1 MRLLRRCDTGDFSL
15 TQFGDEDIPPY
26 AILSHTWGADTEEVT
41 FEDLTNGTG
50 KDKPGYVKIRFCG
63 EQARLDNLHYFWVD
77 TCCIDKRS
85 SAELSEAINSMY
97 RWYQDANVC
106 YAYLADVPSNAKF
119 SGSRWFTRGWTLQE
133 LIAPSKMIFFDEGW
147 KELGT
152 KENLRESVSN
162 CTGIPGSVLSESD
175 GVEKVSI
182 AQRMSWGAKRK
193 TTRLEDRAY
202 CLMGIFGINMPLLY
216 GEGERAFLRLQ
227 EEIMRISDDHSLF
240 AWRSSDNRGGLL
252 ATSPASFIDSHK
264 IIQSNPFDT
273 SNSPL
278 TVSSRGIHLEV
289 RFIGRGRQGL
299 GLAILHCKERGGE
312 DKLIAIYVRDLF
324 LTMEQFRRV
333 QSEEFE
339 WFDRRRFRML
349 QYPMRRICIQTGRL
363 ISKNP
368 TNCHNII
375 PEEIYPDHTLTKL
388 MNFGEPESL
397 LRAAERGLEDVVWL
411 LLTRSDVKVGLKDK
425 DGRTAL
431 TYAVMGGHKTVV
443 KMLLARS
450 EVEADL
456 KDKDGMTLLWWAARM
471 EHEAIVEML
480 LKSGKVDADL
490 NDNDSRTLLSW
501 MAEEGR
507 EAVVNV
513 LLNKGANLES
523 KDKNGLTPLSWAAE
537 NGHEAVIKLL
547 LNKGANLE
555 SKDKNGLTPLSWAVE
570 KGHEAVIKLLLN
582 KGANLESKDK
592 NGLTPLSW
600 AVERGHEAVIKLLLN
615 KGANLESKDKNGQ
628 TPLSWAAK
636 YGYKAVVKLLLDKG
650 ANLESKDKTGQ
661 TPLSWAAEK
670 GREAVVNVLLNK
682 GANLESKDKNGL
694 TPLSWA
700 AENRYEAVVKLLLDK
715 GTDLHSEDEEYD
727 QEQLLVAARYG
738 HEALVKLLLGAG
750 KAKVD
755 SKDKNNWTL
764 LSLAAKGGHLAVVER
779 LLQEKAEVNAAAAAI
794 YNGRTAL
801 QAAAGGG
808 HLAVV
813 ERLLQEKAE
822 VNAAAAAGYGGRT
835 ALQAA
840 AGGGH
845 LAVVERLLQAK
856 AEVNAA
862 ASRRSG
868 RTALQAA
875 AEGGYKTIV
884 ACLREAGAT
893 K

>member
-15 TQFGDEDIPPY
+15 SQFGDEDIPPY

-63 EQARLDNLHYFWVD
+63 EQARLDNLHYFWID

-106 YAYLADVPSNAKF
+106 YAYLADVPSKAKF

-152 KENLRESVSN
+152 KANLWESVSN

-264 IIQSNPFDT
+264 IVQSNPFDT

-333 QSEEFE
+333 QSQEFE
-339 WFDRRRFRML
+339 RFDRKKFRL
-349 QYPMRRICIQTGRL
+349 SQYPMRRICIQTGRL

-375 PEEIYPDHTLTKL
+375 PEEIYPDRMLTNL
-388 MNFGEPESL
+388 MDFREPKSL

-411 LLTRSDVKVGLKDK
+411 LLTRSDVEVGLRDK

-443 KMLLARS
+443 K
-450 EVEADL
+450 
-456 KDKDGMTLLWWAARM
+456 
-471 EHEAIVEML
+471 I
-480 LKSGKVDADL
+480 
-490 NDNDSRTLLSW
+490 
-501 MAEEGR
+501 
-507 EAVVNV
+507 
-513 LLNKGANLES
+513 LLNN
-523 KDKNGLTPLSWAAE
+523 
-537 NGHEAVIKLL
+537 
-547 LNKGANLE
+547 
-555 SKDKNGLTPLSWAVE
+555 
-570 KGHEAVIKLLLN
+570 
-582 KGANLESKDK
+582 
-592 NGLTPLSW
+592 
-600 AVERGHEAVIKLLLN
+600 
-615 KGANLESKDKNGQ
+615 GANLESKDKNGQ
-628 TPLSWAAK
+628 TPLSWAAEN
-636 YGYKAVVKLLLDKG
+636 GYEARVKLLLNKG
-650 ANLESKDKTGQ
+650 ADLESKDKYNR
-661 TPLSWAAEK
+661 TPLLWAA
-670 GREAVVNVLLNK
+670 R
-682 GANLESKDKNGL
+682 NG
-694 TPLSWA
+694 
-700 AENRYEAVVKLLLDK
+700 YEAVVKL
-715 GTDLHSEDEEYD
+715 
-727 QEQLLVAARYG
+727 
-738 HEALVKLLLGAG
+738 
-750 KAKVD
+750 
-755 SKDKNNWTL
+755 
-764 LSLAAKGGHLAVVER
+764 
-779 LLQEKAEVNAAAAAI
+779 LLQEKAEVNAAAAAN

-801 QAAAGGG
+801 QAAAEGG

-840 AGGGH
+840 
-845 LAVVERLLQAK
+845 
-856 AEVNAA
+856 
-862 ASRRSG
+862 
-868 RTALQAA
+868 T
-875 AEGGYKTIV
+875 EGGYTKIV
-884 ACLREAGAT
+884 ACLLKAGAT
-893 K
+893 N

>member
-63 EQARLDNLHYFWVD
+63 EQARLDNLHYFWID

-106 YAYLADVPSNAKF
+106 YAYLADVPSKAKF

-175 GVEKVSI
+175 GVEKGSI
-182 AQRMSWGAKRK
+182 AQRMSWGAKRR

-264 IIQSNPFDT
+264 IVQSNPFDT
-273 SNSPL
+273 FNSPL

-333 QSEEFE
+333 QSEKFE
-339 WFDRRRFRML
+339 QFDRRKFRL
-349 QYPMRRICIQTGRL
+349 SQYPMRRICIQTGRL
-363 ISKNP
+363 ISKIP

-375 PEEIYPDHTLTKL
+375 PEDIYPDRMLTDL
-388 MNFGEPESL
+388 MNFGEPKSL

-411 LLTRSDVKVGLKDK
+411 LLTRSDVNVGLKDK

-431 TYAVMGGHKTVV
+431 RYAVMGGHKTVV
-443 KMLLARS
+443 KILLSNGANLES
-450 EVEADL
+450 Q
-456 KDKDGMTLLWWAARM
+456 DKNDQTSLSWAA
-471 EHEAIVEML
+471 ENGYEAMVKL
-480 LKSGKVDADL
+480 
-490 NDNDSRTLLSW
+490 
-501 MAEEGR
+501 
-507 EAVVNV
+507 
-513 LLNKGANLES
+513 LLNEGANLES
-523 KDKNGLTPLSWAAE
+523 KDKYDRTPLLWAAR
-537 NGHEAVIKLL
+537 NG
-547 LNKGANLE
+547 
-555 SKDKNGLTPLSWAVE
+555 
-570 KGHEAVIKLLLN
+570 
-582 KGANLESKDK
+582 
-592 NGLTPLSW
+592 
-600 AVERGHEAVIKLLLN
+600 
-615 KGANLESKDKNGQ
+615 
-628 TPLSWAAK
+628 
-636 YGYKAVVKLLLDKG
+636 
-650 ANLESKDKTGQ
+650 
-661 TPLSWAAEK
+661 
-670 GREAVVNVLLNK
+670 
-682 GANLESKDKNGL
+682 
-694 TPLSWA
+694 
-700 AENRYEAVVKLLLDK
+700 YEAVVKLLLQEK
-715 GTDLHSEDEEYD
+715 AEVNTAAANNSGRTALQAAAEGGHLAVV
-727 QEQLLVAARYG
+727 EQLLQEKAEVNAAAAYNSGRT
-738 HEALVKLLLGAG
+738 ALQ
-750 KAKVD
+750 
-755 SKDKNNWTL
+755 
-764 LSLAAKGGHLAVVER
+764 AAAEKGHLAVVER
-779 LLQEKAEVNAAAAAI
+779 LLQEKAEVNAAAAGYDGI
-794 YNGRTAL
+794 TAL
-801 QAAAGGG
+801 QAA
-808 HLAVV
+808 
-813 ERLLQEKAE
+813 
-822 VNAAAAAGYGGRT
+822 T
-835 ALQAA
+835 
-840 AGGGH
+840 
-845 LAVVERLLQAK
+845 
-856 AEVNAA
+856 
-862 ASRRSG
+862 
-868 RTALQAA
+868 
-875 AEGGYKTIV
+875 EGGYTKIV
-884 ACLREAGAT
+884 ACLLEAGAT

>member
-1 MRLLRRCDTGDFSL
+1 MRLLRHCDTGDFSL

-63 EQARLDNLHYFWVD
+63 EQARLDNLHYFWID

-106 YAYLADVPSNAKF
+106 YAYLADVPSKAKF

-252 ATSPASFIDSHK
+252 ATSPASFIDSHN
-264 IIQSNPFDT
+264 IVQSNPFDT

-278 TVSSRGIHLEV
+278 TVSSRGIHFEV

-339 WFDRRRFRML
+339 RFDREKFRL
-349 QYPMRRICIQTGRL
+349 SQYPIRRICIQTGRL

-375 PEEIYPDHTLTKL
+375 PEEIYPDRILTNL

-411 LLTRSDVKVGLKDK
+411 LLTRSDVEVGLRDK
-425 DGRTAL
+425 YGRTAL

-443 KMLLARS
+443 K
-450 EVEADL
+450 
-456 KDKDGMTLLWWAARM
+456 
-471 EHEAIVEML
+471 I
-480 LKSGKVDADL
+480 
-490 NDNDSRTLLSW
+490 
-501 MAEEGR
+501 
-507 EAVVNV
+507 
-513 LLNKGANLES
+513 LLNNGANLES
-523 KDKNGLTPLSWAAE
+523 KDKNGRTPLSRAAE
-537 NGHEAVIKLL
+537 NGYEAMVKLL
-547 LNKGANLE
+547 LNKGADLE
-555 SKDKNGLTPLSWAVE
+555 SKAKYNRTPL
-570 KGHEAVIKLLLN
+570 L
-582 KGANLESKDK
+582 
-592 NGLTPLSW
+592 
-600 AVERGHEAVIKLLLN
+600 
-615 KGANLESKDKNGQ
+615 
-628 TPLSWAAK
+628 WAA
-636 YGYKAVVKLLLDKG
+636 
-650 ANLESKDKTGQ
+650 
-661 TPLSWAAEK
+661 
-670 GREAVVNVLLNK
+670 R
-682 GANLESKDKNGL
+682 NGH
-694 TPLSWA
+694 
-700 AENRYEAVVKLLLDK
+700 EAVVKLLL
-715 GTDLHSEDEEYD
+715 
-727 QEQLLVAARYG
+727 QEKAEVNAAAADHGGRT
-738 HEALVKLLLGAG
+738 ALQ
-750 KAKVD
+750 
-755 SKDKNNWTL
+755 
-764 LSLAAKGGHLAVVER
+764 AAAEGGHLAVVER
-779 LLQEKAEVNAAAAAI
+779 LLQEKADVNAAP
-794 YNGRTAL
+794 
-801 QAAAGGG
+801 
-808 HLAVV
+808 
-813 ERLLQEKAE
+813 
-822 VNAAAAAGYGGRT
+822 AGYGGRT

-840 AGGGH
+840 
-845 LAVVERLLQAK
+845 
-856 AEVNAA
+856 
-862 ASRRSG
+862 
-868 RTALQAA
+868 T
-875 AEGGYKTIV
+875 EGGYTKIV
-884 ACLREAGAT
+884 ACLLEAGAT
-893 K
+893 E